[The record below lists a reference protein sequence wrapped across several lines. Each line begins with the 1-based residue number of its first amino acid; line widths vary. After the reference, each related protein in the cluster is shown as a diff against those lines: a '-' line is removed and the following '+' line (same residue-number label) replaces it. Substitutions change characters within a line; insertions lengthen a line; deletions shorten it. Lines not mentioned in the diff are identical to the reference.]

1 MARAGKRPT
10 EEEQLHLFS
19 PPPSSEVPDKRI
31 QQVSPAPL
39 SPDVEALAASLPET
53 IRLGTSSW
61 SFPGW
66 EGLIYDRPAPQTTLA
81 REGLPLYSRHPL
93 LRTVGVDRTYY
104 RPMTTAQFADYAA
117 QVPETFRFLVKAH
130 EYCTLA
136 GFGDHPRY
144 GTRRGQSNSLF
155 LDPHYA
161 TQEVIGPF
169 MDGLKDKA
177 GPLLFQFSPQDDARL
192 AGSGSFV
199 ERLCQFLDRLP
210 RGPVY
215 AVELRNAT
223 LFTPEYVDALSAVGA
238 CHCLN
243 GHPSMPPIREQ
254 AALVQPERGRAVV
267 VRWMQARHLSYQA
280 AKQKYAPFNRI
291 VDADPMSRRAIA
303 ELCLDGS
310 VRQQPTYV
318 IVNNKAEGCAPL
330 SIVQLAR
337 QIVETES
344 DAGARGTLS
353 QNGS

>member
-1 MARAGKRPT
+1 MARAGKRPAGD
-10 EEEQLHLFS
+10 EQLHLFG
-19 PPPSSEVPDKRI
+19 PPSSSEAPASQT
-31 QQVSPAPL
+31 QQVSPASL

-66 EGLIYDRPAPQTTLA
+66 EGLIYDRPAPQTTLS

-93 LRTVGVDRTYY
+93 LWTVGVDRTYY
-104 RPMTTAQFADYAA
+104 RPMTAAQFADYAA
-117 QVPETFRFLVKAH
+117 QVPESFRFLVKAH

-144 GTRRGQSNSLF
+144 GTRRGQSNSVF

-169 MDGLKDKA
+169 MDGLRDKA
-177 GPLLFQFSPQDDARL
+177 GPLLFQFSPQDDAGL

-199 ERLCQFLDRLP
+199 ERLYQFLDRLP

-243 GHPSMPPIREQ
+243 GHPRMPPVHEQ
-254 AALVQPERGRAVV
+254 VALVQPERSRAVII
-267 VRWMQARHLSYQA
+267 RWMQARHLSYQA
-280 AKQKYAPFNRI
+280 AKQQYAPFNRI
-291 VDADPMSRRAIA
+291 VDADPMSRQAIA
-303 ELCLDGS
+303 ELCLDSS
-310 VRQQPTYV
+310 VRRQPSYV

-337 QIVETES
+337 QIVETPIK
-344 DAGARGTLS
+344 
-353 QNGS
+353 

>member
-1 MARAGKRPT
+1 MARAGKRPVKD
-10 EEEQLHLFS
+10 EQLHLFI
-19 PPPSSEVPDKRI
+19 PSSSSEAPARRT
-31 QQVSPAPL
+31 QQVNPAPL
-39 SPDVEALAASLPET
+39 LPDVEALAASLPET

-66 EGLIYDRPAPQTTLA
+66 EGLIYDRPAPQATLS
-81 REGLPLYSRHPL
+81 REGLPLYSQHPL

-104 RPMTTAQFADYAA
+104 RPMTAAQFADYAA

-144 GTRRGQSNSLF
+144 GTRRGQSNHLF

-161 TQEVIGPF
+161 TQEVVGPF
-169 MDGLKDKA
+169 TDGLKDKA
-177 GPLLFQFSPQDDARL
+177 GPLLFQFSPQDHTGL
-192 AGSGSFV
+192 AGPDSFV
-199 ERLCQFLDRLP
+199 ERLYQFLDSLP

-215 AVELRNAT
+215 AVELRNTT

-243 GHPSMPPIREQ
+243 GHPSMPSVREQ

-267 VRWMQARHLSYQA
+267 VRWMQALHLSYQA
-280 AKQKYAPFNRI
+280 AKQQYAPFNQI
-291 VDADPMSRRAIA
+291 VDADPTSRQAIA
-303 ELCLDGS
+303 ALCLDSS
-310 VRQQPTYV
+310 VRRQPTYV

-330 SIVQLAR
+330 SIVQLAQ
-337 QIVETES
+337 QIVETRS
-344 DAGARGTLS
+344 GAGAHDTL
-353 QNGS
+353 N

>member
-1 MARAGKRPT
+1 MARAGKRPA
-10 EEEQLHLFS
+10 EEEQLHLFG
-19 PPPSSEVPDKRI
+19 PPSSSEAPARQA
-31 QQVSPAPL
+31 QQLNPAPL
-39 SPDVEALAASLPET
+39 LPEVETLAASLPET

-61 SFPGW
+61 SFSGW
-66 EGLIYDRPAPQTTLA
+66 EGLIYDRPAPQAKLS

-104 RPMTTAQFADYAA
+104 RPMTAAQFADYAA

-144 GTRRGQSNSLF
+144 GTRRGQPNSLF

-169 MDGLKDKA
+169 TDGLKDKA
-177 GPLLFQFSPQDDARL
+177 GPLLFQFSPQDYASL

-199 ERLCQFLDRLP
+199 VGLYEFLDRVR
-210 RGPVY
+210 RGPLYV
-215 AVELRNAT
+215 VEIRNTT

-243 GHPSMPPIREQ
+243 GHPSMPPVREQ
-254 AALVQPERGRAVV
+254 AALVQPERSQAVV
-267 VRWMQARHLSYQA
+267 IRWMQARHLSYQA
-280 AKQKYAPFNRI
+280 AKKKYAPFNQI
-291 VDADPMSRRAIA
+291 VDVDPTSRQAIA
-303 ELCLDGS
+303 ELCLDSS
-310 VRQQPTYV
+310 VRRRPTYV

-330 SIVQLAR
+330 SIFQLAQ
-337 QIVETES
+337 QIVETRS
-344 DAGARGTLS
+344 GVGARGTLS
-353 QNGS
+353 